1 MEAFYSFLLTPHFEF
16 NLPTSQTT
24 IALQHHL
31 FKPHHNI
38 PLHYTIINM
47 PPKAAAEKAGKVFTA
62 DVVAAVLCS
71 TGTTSL
77 SNKNYEMMSALD
89 GVKTASGFQHDFRS
103 VLAKAK
109 ELKARLESGE
119 EFEPVPPGSKRG
131 QTTPATSKATPK
143 KRKDM
148 SSGSEDTTPSK
159 KKTATPKSRGKKAQ
173 TVEDTMEE
181 DFPDDAEEFIKR
193 EKKWEEDIF
202 T

>member
-1 MEAFYSFLLTPHFEF
+1 
-16 NLPTSQTT
+16 
-24 IALQHHL
+24 
-31 FKPHHNI
+31 
-38 PLHYTIINM
+38 M
-47 PPKAAAEKAGKVFTA
+47 PPKAAAEKTGKVFTA

-119 EFEPVPPGSKRG
+119 EFELVPPASKRG
-131 QTTPATSKATPK
+131 QTTPATLKATSK

-148 SSGSEDTTPSK
+148 SSGSEDATPSK
-159 KKTATPKSRGKKAQ
+159 KKTATPKSRGKKSQ
-173 TVEDTMEE
+173 TPVEETVDE

-193 EKKWEEDIF
+193 EKKWEDEVF
-202 T
+202 A

>member
-1 MEAFYSFLLTPHFEF
+1 
-16 NLPTSQTT
+16 
-24 IALQHHL
+24 
-31 FKPHHNI
+31 
-38 PLHYTIINM
+38 M

-119 EFEPVPPGSKRG
+119 EFDPVPPGSKRG
-131 QTTPATSKATPK
+131 T
-143 KRKDM
+143 
-148 SSGSEDTTPSK
+148 
-159 KKTATPKSRGKKAQ
+159 
-173 TVEDTMEE
+173 
-181 DFPDDAEEFIKR
+181 F
-193 EKKWEEDIF
+193 F
-202 T
+202 TYVLEVLRHQLASAF

>member
-1 MEAFYSFLLTPHFEF
+1 
-16 NLPTSQTT
+16 
-24 IALQHHL
+24 
-31 FKPHHNI
+31 
-38 PLHYTIINM
+38 M

-131 QTTPATSKATPK
+131 QTTPATAKATPK

-173 TVEDTMEE
+173 APVEDTME

-193 EKKWEEDIF
+193 EKKWEEDVF